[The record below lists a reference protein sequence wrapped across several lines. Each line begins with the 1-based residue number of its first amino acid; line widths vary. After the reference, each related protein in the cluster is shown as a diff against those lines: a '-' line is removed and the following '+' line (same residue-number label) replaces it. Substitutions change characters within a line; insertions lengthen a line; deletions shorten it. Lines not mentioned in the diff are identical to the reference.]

1 MRAVPRDPPPPP
13 IKGGGRIPTAV
24 GELTLSFART
34 VGLTARP
41 LVTVAGRLGLSCE
54 ESIDLEEGISALGC
68 AELALA
74 VKALSAGANVG
85 SV

>member
-1 MRAVPRDPPPPP
+1 MRAVPRDPPP
-13 IKGGGRIPTAV
+13 IKGGGRIPTAAGV
-24 GELTLSFART
+24 LMFALAIT

-74 VKALSAGANVG
+74 VRALSAGANVG